1 MNNANEYNDGTV
13 SKEQFANQWLFD
25 IVAGNPSSVE
35 LGHRFAQ
42 KLITQWL
49 DVSEN
54 TDDLVYCDG
63 AGDGGIDIA
72 YLERGESTEADEA
85 ETQGHTWYLVQS
97 KYGTAFQG
105 QKTLVDEGRKV
116 IDTLDG
122 RRPRLSALSDA
133 LLQRLTTFRSQAS
146 SRDRIVLVYATCEAL
161 TDDQKRAMSDVRAIG
176 RARLGPMFDVES
188 VSIETVY
195 ERNLENIEQARI
207 RILLKANLV
216 ASGDELLVG
225 STPLMDLYT
234 FLRTYRAKTEDL
246 DRLYEKNVRK
256 FLGMRG
262 KVNKA
267 IQETLD
273 SNPERFGL
281 YNNGITIVVEDFKPK
296 GADGWEL
303 KEPFIVNGC
312 QTTRTIWE
320 VFYRRLEA
328 GGTGAS
334 EALQQWQDRA
344 ERGVVVTKVVKVGV
358 EGEQLLEKITRN
370 TNTQNA
376 IREKDFLAL
385 TADFKTWQ
393 KAMEEIQDTYLEIQR
408 GGWDSRR
415 ALQKQKPGIKQFA
428 KVANAFDLLK
438 VYGAGWLGEA
448 GMAWGKNPPFLP
460 NGSVF
465 RRIVNAT
472 DLPDSERFG
481 VDDLY
486 AAYQLQQAADDRD
499 FGRGAAKVSRRQTRF
514 LFYMVA
520 IDLLRDALNRGRFPT
535 TNKQVTRALKTLF
548 EPATRNVAD
557 NFLDTAVDA
566 IDSYMTANTDDNIFD
581 EPAFRAVNSDLNA
594 FLKWEKLGKTEADCP
609 RLRNLLAV
617 TKSVMGKRIQGQSSI
632 REDILKALEP
642 VTTTP

>member
-1 MNNANEYNDGTV
+1 VAAGRSEQSLHHVGNDDLNPPASGVMVLCEKTAMITAKPPHDETV
-13 SKEQFANQWLFD
+13 SKELFANQWLTD
-25 IVAGNPSSVE
+25 IVAGKPSTVE

-63 AGDGGIDIA
+63 AGDGGIEVA
-72 YLERGESTEADEA
+72 YLERGESSEADEA

-146 SRDRIVLVYATCEAL
+146 KRDRIILVYATCEPL
-161 TDDQKRAMSDVRAIG
+161 TDDQKRAMSDIRAIG
-176 RARLGPMFDVES
+176 RDRLGPMFDVES
-188 VSIETVY
+188 ISIETVY

-207 RILLKANLV
+207 RIPLQANLV

-225 STPLMDLYT
+225 STPLLNLYT

-267 IQETLD
+267 IQETLEN
-273 SNPERFGL
+273 NPERFGL
-281 YNNGITIVVEDFKPK
+281 YNNGITIVVEDFRAK
-296 GADGWEL
+296 GDEWEL

-312 QTTRTIWE
+312 QTTRTVWE
-320 VFYRRLEA
+320 VFYRHMES
-328 GGTGAS
+328 GGTGAN
-334 EALQQWQDRA
+334 ENLQQWQERA

-393 KAMEEIQDTYLEIQR
+393 KAMEEIHDTYLEIQR

-415 ALQKQKPGIKQFA
+415 ALQKQKPGIKQFT
-428 KVANAFDLLK
+428 KDANAFDLLK
-438 VYGAGWLGEA
+438 VYGAGWMGEA

-481 VDDLY
+481 VADLY
-486 AAYQLQQAADDRD
+486 AAYQLQQAADARD
-499 FGRGAAKVSRRQTRF
+499 FGRGAAKSSRRQTRF

-520 IDLLRDALNRGRFPT
+520 VDLLRDALNRGRFPT
-535 TNKQVTRALKTLF
+535 TNKQVTRTFNTLF
-548 EPATRNVAD
+548 TPA
-557 NFLDTAVDA
+557 
-566 IDSYMTANTDDNIFD
+566 
-581 EPAFRAVNSDLNA
+581 
-594 FLKWEKLGKTEADCP
+594 
-609 RLRNLLAV
+609 
-617 TKSVMGKRIQGQSSI
+617 
-632 REDILKALEP
+632 
-642 VTTTP
+642 